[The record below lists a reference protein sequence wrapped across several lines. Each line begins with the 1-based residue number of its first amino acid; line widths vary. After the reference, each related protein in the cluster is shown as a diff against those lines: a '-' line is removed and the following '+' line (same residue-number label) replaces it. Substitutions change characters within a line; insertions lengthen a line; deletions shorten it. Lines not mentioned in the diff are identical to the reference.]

1 LQKLRQANLVLF
13 EPKVSYPLKLSLE
26 TLERDDVYELKK
38 KVALRQKTG
47 RKSSLPVAEK
57 ITEDQLLAETEDEI
71 FINLEE
77 LRNGFVASGHN
88 LYSFIMNYRYPRE
101 VSYDEK
107 ITIFCQMTSI
117 YENEFDISEQ
127 FMKDGDVEYAIV
139 KPG

>member
-1 LQKLRQANLVLF
+1 LKNQAGKYLKDQFELKHKTNLLQKLRQANLVLF

-57 ITEDQLLAETEDEI
+57 IAEDQLLAETEDEI

-77 LRNGFVASGHN
+77 LRNGFVASG
-88 LYSFIMNYRYPRE
+88 I
-101 VSYDEK
+101 
-107 ITIFCQMTSI
+107 TSI
-117 YENEFDISEQ
+117 
-127 FMKDGDVEYAIV
+127 VLL
-139 KPG
+139 